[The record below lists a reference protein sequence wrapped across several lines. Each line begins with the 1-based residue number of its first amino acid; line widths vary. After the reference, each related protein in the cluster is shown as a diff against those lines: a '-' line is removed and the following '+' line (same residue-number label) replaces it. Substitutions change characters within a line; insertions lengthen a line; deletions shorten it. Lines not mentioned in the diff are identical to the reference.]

1 MEGKQ
6 RRKALLVT
14 HVSGF
19 VPQFEM
25 NNVHILQ
32 KMGYEVHYASNF
44 HTPSYGT
51 DNHRLDG
58 TGIICH
64 QIDFVRSPFD
74 KRNFQ
79 VYRQMVELMRR
90 ENFSLVHC
98 HTPMGGVMARL
109 AAHATG
115 TGPVIYTA
123 HGFHFFK
130 GASWKNWLFY
140 YPMEKFLSRYTDQ
153 QICINRED
161 YELAKRKFH
170 ARYVDYVPGVGIEE
184 DNFFKMGEKE
194 RQKKRESLGVPPGR
208 VVLLTS
214 GEMIPRKNQEVLF
227 RMLAKLKDSEKESV
241 LSLERNE
248 TADEQE
254 DAGTGRRVERCSYE
268 RLHLLLCG
276 HGELKEYL
284 QDLAAQLGIADHI
297 SFLGYREDMA
307 EIFGA
312 SDIFLFPSFQEG
324 LPRAMLEAMASGL
337 PVVCSEIRGNTDLMG
352 EEWTLSEDGSQKIC
366 PGGMMNMIT
375 TDLMDRSGI
384 TWPEAH
390 LNAEMMADLAQA
402 NYENGCFE
410 NVGVPFCMTIEAE
423 SMGAKI
429 TMGDR
434 VHEPHVTEYALHSV
448 KEWEKIRPMDMNSGR
463 TKVVLDAIRILKSRN
478 LDVPIIGNITGPVS
492 TASSVMEPVIFYKEL
507 RKKRE
512 DAHKYMELV
521 ADEIIRFARAQI
533 DAGADIIAISDPS
546 GTGEILGPKL
556 FEEYAVHYIN
566 RIIDHLQ
573 AEKMGVIV
581 HICGQMRNVYAQ
593 VEMIHSDVLSFD
605 SCVAMSDA
613 KKHLKKHVLMGNVST
628 WTLEFG
634 KPEKVEQL
642 AVKCWRDGSGIIS
655 PACGLGTKSPLTN
668 IQAIRLGIRKATE
681 EKVEV

>member
-227 RMLAKLKDSEKESV
+227 RMLAKLKDSEEESV

-366 PGGMMNMIT
+366 PGGMMIEKMQ
-375 TDLMDRSGI
+375 DEEVWARALLYMLEHMDEWDRMGEVCRKRSRLFGLD
-384 TWPEAH
+384 A
-390 LNAEMMADLAQA
+390 
-402 NYENGCFE
+402 
-410 NVGVPFCMTIEAE
+410 VGEKM
-423 SMGAKI
+423 
-429 TMGDR
+429 
-434 VHEPHVTEYALHSV
+434 
-448 KEWEKIRPMDMNSGR
+448 EKIYKRLLGR
-463 TKVVLDAIRILKSRN
+463 ESER
-478 LDVPIIGNITGPVS
+478 G
-492 TASSVMEPVIFYKEL
+492 
-507 RKKRE
+507 
-512 DAHKYMELV
+512 
-521 ADEIIRFARAQI
+521 
-533 DAGADIIAISDPS
+533 
-546 GTGEILGPKL
+546 
-556 FEEYAVHYIN
+556 
-566 RIIDHLQ
+566 
-573 AEKMGVIV
+573 
-581 HICGQMRNVYAQ
+581 
-593 VEMIHSDVLSFD
+593 
-605 SCVAMSDA
+605 
-613 KKHLKKHVLMGNVST
+613 
-628 WTLEFG
+628 
-634 KPEKVEQL
+634 
-642 AVKCWRDGSGIIS
+642 
-655 PACGLGTKSPLTN
+655 
-668 IQAIRLGIRKATE
+668 
-681 EKVEV
+681 